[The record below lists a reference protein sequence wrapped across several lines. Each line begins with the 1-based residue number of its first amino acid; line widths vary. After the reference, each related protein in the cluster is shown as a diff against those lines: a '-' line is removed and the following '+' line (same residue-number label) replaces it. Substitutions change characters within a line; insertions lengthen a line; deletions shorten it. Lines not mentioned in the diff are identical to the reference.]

1 MTVICPGSFD
11 PITNGHLDVIN
22 RASEMFDR
30 VIVLILQNQQKIGKN
45 SFSVEERMDFI
56 NRAIK
61 GQENVVVDFYD
72 GLLANYAK
80 MNNINIIVKGLR
92 AVSDFE
98 NEFQQ
103 AVTNK
108 EIYPKLET
116 VFIAADKNN
125 LFLSSSMVKQIASLG
140 GDISDFVPECV
151 KEDILNKLGRK

>member
-151 KEDILNKLGRK
+151 KEDILNKFGRK

>member
-151 KEDILNKLGRK
+151 KEDILKKLGRK

>member
-11 PITNGHLDVIN
+11 PITNGHLDVIK

-108 EIYPKLET
+108 DIYPKLET

-151 KEDILNKLGRK
+151 KEDILKKLGRK

>member
-11 PITNGHLDVIN
+11 PITNGHLDVIK

-56 NRAIK
+56 NRSIK
-61 GQENVVVDFYD
+61 GQKNVVVDFYD

-108 EIYPKLET
+108 DIYPKLET

-140 GDISDFVPECV
+140 GDISDFVPKCI
-151 KEDILNKLGRK
+151 KEDILKKLGRN